1 MQESKEKTISII
13 TVVKNAES
21 TIERTIQSVLNQN
34 HSNIEYI
41 IVNGYSTDKTN
52 EILEKYKDKIN
63 LIINK
68 KDGGIWEAMNIG
80 LEKATGDIVGF
91 LNADDYYYSGALK
104 IVNHYFSSHQI
115 DFLFGTVDKYK
126 LMHGY
131 KPWKSKWSFGF
142 YTSHS
147 VGFFIKTKKHKE
159 VGNYDPKYLSADLD
173 LFYKMVN
180 NFNMRGIASKK
191 TEVFGKFA
199 KGGFSSKVNYIDHL
213 IDLNQIRIANN
224 QNTVLVHFIFLIKI
238 LKKPF
243 KFIKGIQMKYF

>member
-21 TIERTIQSVLNQN
+21 TIERSIQSVLNQN
-34 HSNIEYI
+34 YSNIEYI

-52 EILEKYKDKIN
+52 EILEKYKEQIS

-68 KDGGIWEAMNIG
+68 KDAGIWDAMNIG

-91 LNADDYYYSGALK
+91 LNADDHYYNGALK
-104 IVNHYFSSHQI
+104 IVNHYFSSNQI
-115 DFLFGTVDKYK
+115 DFLFGAVDKYK
-126 LMHGY
+126 LLYGY

-147 VGFFIKTKKHKE
+147 VGFFMKTKKHKE
-159 VGNYDPKYLSADLD
+159 IGNYNTKYLSADLD
-173 LFYKMVN
+173 FFYKMIN
-180 NFNMRGIASKK
+180 NFKMCGVATKK
-191 TEVFGKFA
+191 TEVFGKFS

-213 IDLNQIRIANN
+213 IDLNRIRIGNN
-224 QNTVLVHFIFLIKI
+224 QNFLFVYFIFLIKI
-238 LKKPF
+238 IKKPF
-243 KFIKGIQMKYF
+243 KFIKGIKNKYF